1 MKRAVISS
9 VVLLFLIL
17 SFTTT
22 TSKRDERGGE
32 TRTYSEDDV
41 DESLSHVIE
50 KHDRGP
56 RSKNNAL
63 DDSKSTWN
71 YATTQSASWDSN
83 SDSDDSNSVS
93 GDSSHSASWAS
104 NSDSNSLSG
113 DSSHSASGWDSH
125 SQSMSIS
132 SDSSSKHKKNARE
145 SRNAVG
151 KNTWPTPEP
160 TDWPTPEPTQWP
172 TVWKKKKKKK
182 GKKWPTEKVTEWP
195 TPEPTDWPTPEPT
208 VWKKKKKK
216 NKKWPTAKP
225 TEWPTSEPWKKK
237 KKKKKKKKWP
247 TEKPTEWPTQKP
259 TNWPTPEPTEWPTPE
274 PTMWP
279 TPEPT
284 EWPTPEPTEWPTPE
298 PTMWPTPEP
307 TEWPTPEPT
316 MWPTP
321 EPTEW
326 PTPEPT
332 PSPIQDIC
340 PYEVRDGYEFD
351 FVILIDNSCG
361 LDQDDCD
368 NLLEGVGEIIST
380 VLDDTDATR
389 VAVKEII
396 SRGNAHSV
404 VDFDDTEL
412 QEDPVAFVQYVRNN
426 AECTDDGEGKTDTA
440 KALSDAAKAFDLSDD
455 RIDKIIVVSACKD
468 TRMMKLCK
476 RADKLDARGID
487 VYAVNL
493 IDASD
498 AVNAITHDV
507 ANTYL
512 QCVTDDDADR
522 VCAGE
527 CENGVSIEEF
537 DDILQ
542 CLLPKICEPPTPS
555 PTEWPTPEPTEWP
568 TPEPTMWPTPEPTEW
583 PTPEPTTWPTPEPTE
598 WPTPEPTAWPTKE
611 PTKKKKWKKKKKKK
625 KKWPTAKPTQSPTEE
640 PTPEPTSRPWKK
652 KKKKK
657 KKWPTEKPSKWPT
670 PKPTGPPTAEPT
682 KWPTPEPTMWPT
694 PEPTGWPTPEP
705 TDWPTAKPTHKP
717 TNSPIRDS
725 CEIRDGAQFDFIV
738 LYDNTC
744 GLAEDDCDSLL
755 EGTGEIIS
763 RLLDYPSSR
772 VQTMQI
778 ETENDPTLIVGF
790 DEDLLQMKPL
800 EYVLSVRQ
808 NGECKDGGEGK
819 TNLIDAVKHA
829 ISEFDTDDDRIDKI
843 VIVSACSEDGVC
855 SASCD
860 LPSELKAHGID
871 VYVVNLIKASKAK
884 NVIKKEDAFEY
895 LLCLA
900 DDDPNRVCV
909 GDCSR
914 GVNIQ
919 QFDWIIEECLL
930 PHVCEIPT
938 QSPTAWPTSEPT
950 DWPTPEPTAWP
961 TPEPTDWPTP
971 EPTEWPTPEPT
982 DWPTPE
988 PTAWPTPEPTEWP
1001 TPEPTEWPT
1010 PEPTDWPTP
1019 EPTQW
1024 PTPEP
1029 TDHPTHKPT
1038 NSPIQDICPYE
1049 VRQGNAFDF
1058 VILIDNSCGLSH
1070 DDCDTY
1076 LEGVGEIIS
1085 TVLDDTDA
1093 TRVAVKE
1100 IIPRGNANR
1109 LVDFDDDELQDDP
1122 VQFVQYVRRKGDCT
1136 EGGEG
1141 KTDTSKALQD
1151 AIRAFDSEDDRIDKI
1166 IVVSACK
1173 DKRSMKYCKR
1183 APLLEEKGIDVYAVN
1198 LIDASDA
1205 KNVITD
1211 DEADTY
1217 LECITDNNTDRI
1229 CVGEDESG
1237 VSIQEFDDILQ
1248 CLLPQICIPPTESP
1262 TAWPTPE
1269 PTMWPTPEPTE
1280 WPTPEPT
1287 QWPTPEPTEWPTP
1300 EPTTWPTPEPTEWPT
1315 PEPTTWP
1322 TPEPTEWPTPEPTT
1336 WPTPEP
1342 TQWPTPEPTKW
1353 PTPEPTAWPTPEP
1366 TEWPTPEPTPSPI

>member
-1 MKRAVISS
+1 MMSF
-9 VVLLFLIL
+9 VVTLLIFAG
-17 SFTTT
+17 S
-22 TSKRDERGGE
+22 
-32 TRTYSEDDV
+32 
-41 DESLSHVIE
+41 
-50 KHDRGP
+50 
-56 RSKNNAL
+56 RSAP
-63 DDSKSTWN
+63 
-71 YATTQSASWDSN
+71 
-83 SDSDDSNSVS
+83 
-93 GDSSHSASWAS
+93 
-104 NSDSNSLSG
+104 
-113 DSSHSASGWDSH
+113 
-125 SQSMSIS
+125 
-132 SDSSSKHKKNARE
+132 
-145 SRNAVG
+145 SR
-151 KNTWPTPEP
+151 
-160 TDWPTPEPTQWP
+160 
-172 TVWKKKKKKK
+172 
-182 GKKWPTEKVTEWP
+182 
-195 TPEPTDWPTPEPT
+195 
-208 VWKKKKKK
+208 
-216 NKKWPTAKP
+216 
-225 TEWPTSEPWKKK
+225 
-237 KKKKKKKKWP
+237 
-247 TEKPTEWPTQKP
+247 
-259 TNWPTPEPTEWPTPE
+259 
-274 PTMWP
+274 
-279 TPEPT
+279 
-284 EWPTPEPTEWPTPE
+284 
-298 PTMWPTPEP
+298 
-307 TEWPTPEPT
+307 
-316 MWPTP
+316 
-321 EPTEW
+321 
-326 PTPEPT
+326 
-332 PSPIQDIC
+332 
-340 PYEVRDGYEFD
+340 R
-351 FVILIDNSCG
+351 
-361 LDQDDCD
+361 
-368 NLLEGVGEIIST
+368 
-380 VLDDTDATR
+380 
-389 VAVKEII
+389 
-396 SRGNAHSV
+396 
-404 VDFDDTEL
+404 
-412 QEDPVAFVQYVRNN
+412 
-426 AECTDDGEGKTDTA
+426 
-440 KALSDAAKAFDLSDD
+440 
-455 RIDKIIVVSACKD
+455 
-468 TRMMKLCK
+468 
-476 RADKLDARGID
+476 
-487 VYAVNL
+487 
-493 IDASD
+493 
-498 AVNAITHDV
+498 
-507 ANTYL
+507 
-512 QCVTDDDADR
+512 
-522 VCAGE
+522 
-527 CENGVSIEEF
+527 
-537 DDILQ
+537 
-542 CLLPKICEPPTPS
+542 
-555 PTEWPTPEPTEWP
+555 
-568 TPEPTMWPTPEPTEW
+568 
-583 PTPEPTTWPTPEPTE
+583 
-598 WPTPEPTAWPTKE
+598 
-611 PTKKKKWKKKKKKK
+611 
-625 KKWPTAKPTQSPTEE
+625 
-640 PTPEPTSRPWKK
+640 
-652 KKKKK
+652 
-657 KKWPTEKPSKWPT
+657 
-670 PKPTGPPTAEPT
+670 
-682 KWPTPEPTMWPT
+682 PTPEPTMWPT

-843 VIVSACSEDGVC
+843 VIVSACSEEGVC

-1366 TEWPTPEPTPSPI
+1366 TEWPTPEPTDKDWWWGPCPSKEPTQDPTTAPTQHHKKCRHHKNPGHKKKKKKKKRKKNKGKGKDEEDVMDGIVKEHGFDVFKCKLFNDRYHDCLNEAEDMDEEDEEDDDDMDLTEDAIIDHNGMDIAYCGWPSLVRTPQLESEQHTQITKTFAYCHRQPKQFMDITLPKGN